1 MSYLICNGKQSRITC
16 MPSTP
21 CPHCKQQIEF
31 NAEDIG
37 LTATCPYCRVDFEL
51 RAKKKVTKRRT
62 VSSADEEDDHVVGWL
77 IFILI
82 IVLVNVLSM
91 IFDWPFWLY

>member
-1 MSYLICNGKQSRITC
+1 

-21 CPHCKQQIEF
+21 CPHCKQPIKF

-51 RAKKKVTKRRT
+51 RGKEKSNDASNRFEP
-62 VSSADEEDDHVVGWL
+62 DEEYNAAAGWL
-77 IFILI
+77 WSIVI
-82 IVLVNVLSM
+82 IVLVNLLSF